1 MLALALGLGIQ
12 PAAGEEGLVLEDKR
26 LYDDHP
32 LYIDLDLDPAEST
45 DDNNFVVMQEGS
57 VILYADSGM
66 RIVAAEDKTSYTLYN
81 PTSEALGI
89 APGTPV
95 AFIDRANLQ
104 ACFFLPTQ
112 VAAQTD
118 RIVFSCSP
126 ESVSGELLFQKAG
139 LKYEHT
145 FDFNHDFDSS
155 TILETVKFT
164 GKLKGQFYLRVFYNL
179 ISLEVETWVSYDLT
193 DAVLEVKDNFSQEIP
208 LAKISFTGIPGL
220 GPEIGVGLGLAVE
233 GDTKISFELT
243 GGKTGFSGG
252 LYMFHKP
259 KFNSI
264 SEKAHLDMKEIIAEG
279 SFEADLTLGPS
290 VDIFSV
296 AGFGCDIAA
305 GVAVTAELTGDE
317 GGRPVNPTQD
327 AQATDA
333 AQDTQV
339 RPVNPNV
346 WHVCKELSC
355 LQGEIDE
362 LAKLEAWIQFG
373 GHVASVHYDLFRIKL
388 SDFHYSFTFKEFK
401 MKPCQHYLYQV
412 GVRVLEKGT
421 QTPMEDVTVT
431 YTEVPPYADRRGKD
445 YIEGVTGEDGYV
457 HLYMPA
463 ADDPEKDNVQITAT
477 SWQSDPDDPQQ
488 KVKKTVEYLVK
499 ETGQEQQTE
508 IELPLYHYMELVYFE
523 ENADNNTVENMPQP
537 FWVEE
542 NHTGTIP
549 NEVPRRKGYV
559 FVGWSKNS
567 AATTADCLPGD
578 DIEVGTA
585 NIPLY
590 AIWTADQ
597 PKVDFRTITYVANG
611 DDVVLAD
618 NPQIYFAEVDG
629 IPLLNPWRKDHIFTG
644 WTCEQIGLDK
654 PTPEVTVQC
663 TDPVDRTDFVNRT
676 YVAHWEHMTYNVIWR
691 NWDGSWLDVTRDVYD
706 VLPDYEGPTP
716 ARPSDDSYFY
726 VFAGWTP
733 EIKVVTEDTEYTA
746 VYNAYD
752 LLKLVSSPVSQTL
765 PDGGEAVFT
774 VVTSGGVAP
783 LAYQWYVIPAGQA
796 GGEQAPAATAIP
808 GATSDTLSVTSSAQ
822 VSGNRYY
829 CVVQDQ
835 VGQKIVSAEALLT
848 LELPLPP
855 ATGDGFPLWP
865 ALALAVLSG
874 TALLIIVT
882 RKKRH
887 SM

>member
-45 DDNNFVVMQEGS
+45 DDDNFVVMQEGS
-57 VILYADSGM
+57 VILYAESGM
-66 RIVAAEDKTSYTLYN
+66 RMDVAEDKTSYTLYN
-81 PTSEALGI
+81 PSDAARRITS
-89 APGTPV
+89 GTPV

-264 SEKAHLDMKEIIAEG
+264 SEKSHLDMKEIIAEG

-333 AQDTQV
+333 AQDAQV

-401 MKPCQHYLYQV
+401 MEPCQHYLYQV
-412 GVRVLEKGT
+412 AVRVLEQGSKN
-421 QTPMEDVTVT
+421 PMEGVTVT
-431 YTEVPPYADRRGKD
+431 YTEVPPYSDRRGKA

-477 SWQSDPDDPQQ
+477 SWQGDPDDPQQ

-523 ENADNNTVENMPQP
+523 ENADNDTVENMPQP

-549 NEVPRRKGYV
+549 NEVPRRKGCV
-559 FVGWSKNS
+559 FVGWSKDS
-567 AATTADCLPGD
+567 AATTADYLPGS

-716 ARPSDDSYFY
+716 VRPSDDSYFY

-752 LLKLVSSPVSQTL
+752 LLKLVSSPASQTL
-765 PDGGEAVFT
+765 PDGEEAVFT

-796 GGEQAPAATAIP
+796 GGYEAPAATAIP

-882 RKKRH
+882 RKKSH

>member
-12 PAAGEEGLVLEDKR
+12 PAAGEEGVVLEDKR

-45 DDNNFVVMQEGS
+45 DDDNFVVMQEGS

-66 RIVAAEDKTSYTLYN
+66 RIVAAEDKTSYTSTTHQRGKKHRARHAGGLHR
-81 PTSEALGI
+81 P
-89 APGTPV
+89 
-95 AFIDRANLQ
+95 ANLQ

-333 AQDTQV
+333 AQDAQV

-716 ARPSDDSYFY
+716 VRPSDDSYFY

-752 LLKLVSSPVSQTL
+752 LLKLVSSPASQTL
-765 PDGGEAVFT
+765 PDGEEAVFT

-855 ATGDGFPLWP
+855 ATGDGFLLWP